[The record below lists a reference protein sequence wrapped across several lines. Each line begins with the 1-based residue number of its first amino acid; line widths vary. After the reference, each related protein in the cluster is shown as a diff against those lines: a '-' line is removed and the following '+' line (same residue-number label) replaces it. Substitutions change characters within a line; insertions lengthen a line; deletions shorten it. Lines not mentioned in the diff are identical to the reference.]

1 MTLLDLILSNHQP
14 SLELRALE
22 HSQAFDITAKNV
34 SEKVRERL
42 ELFHNSRDAIASLC
56 SELNI
61 SPDIETIWDVW
72 LPLALQIASWRR
84 SQQHCLIQGFLG
96 GQGTGKTTLTKMLT
110 VVLKQLGYHAID
122 WSIDDLYLSYVDR
135 VALRN
140 RDPRIVRRGP
150 PGTHDVQLGIDILQQ
165 FRQGR
170 FPIELPRFD
179 KSAYQGEGDRTNAER
194 IEQADIVLFEG
205 WFVGARPV
213 ISEFKIAPIETERDR
228 IFAQD
233 MNQQLQNYVPLWEL
247 LDRLIV
253 LYVPNYQFSKQW
265 RKEAEHKMMAQGKAG
280 MSDAEIDEFVEYFW
294 KALHPE
300 LFIKPIVRQA
310 DLVMEIGEEHQV
322 RSIYASE
329 SRG

>member
-1 MTLLDLILSNHQP
+1 MTLLDFILSNNRP

-22 HSQAFDITAKNV
+22 HSRSFNITAENV

-42 ELFHNSRDAIASLC
+42 ELFYNSRDAIAELC
-56 SELNI
+56 SDLNL

-84 SQQHCLIQGFLG
+84 SQQDCLIQGFLG

-110 VVLKQLGYHAID
+110 VVLKQLGYQAIG
-122 WSIDDLYLSYVDR
+122 WSIDDLYLPYVDR

-140 RDPRIVRRGP
+140 RDPRMVRRGP
-150 PGTHDVQLGIDILQQ
+150 PGTHDVRLGIEVLQQ
-165 FRQGR
+165 FRQGD

-179 KSAYQGEGDRTNAER
+179 KSAYQGEGDRTNSER
-194 IEQADIVLFEG
+194 IEHADIVLFEG
-205 WFVGARPV
+205 WFVGARPIV
-213 ISEFKIAPIETERDR
+213 AEFDLVPIETESDQQ
-228 IFAQD
+228 FARD
-233 MNQQLQNYVPLWEL
+233 MNQQLQSYVPLWEL

-253 LYVPNYQFSKQW
+253 LYLPDYQLSKQW
-265 RKEAEHKMMAQGKAG
+265 RKQAEHKMMAQGNAG

-300 LFIKPIVRQA
+300 LFIKPLTQQA
-310 DLVMEIGEEHQV
+310 NLVLEIGAEHTV
-322 RSIYASE
+322 RSIYSTR
-329 SRG
+329 S